1 LNKACNISACQ
12 AILSNLKDFE
22 QLRKEARHLAA
33 EAALSQT
40 LPPNMEEL
48 CGIETYEFSQ
58 SGLNQLNKKFNQSSV
73 IKEVLHLVIRL
84 VKPQIGKL
92 KYDLKDHQRY
102 YLKNEVKET

>member
-1 LNKACNISACQ
+1 
-12 AILSNLKDFE
+12 
-22 QLRKEARHLAA
+22 
-33 EAALSQT
+33 
-40 LPPNMEEL
+40 MEVL

-58 SGLNQLNKKFNQSSV
+58 TGLAQLTKKFNQSNV

-102 YLKNEVKET
+102 FLKNEVKET